1 MKQNIQFRIVIV
13 AVAVLASLWALIP
26 TFRTIGMTIEEKQ
39 KFAQEDPNTANKA
52 IKLGLD
58 LQGGTHLVLEVDKS
72 GLEADAAKDAADRGL
87 EVIRNRIDQFG
98 VSEPEIR
105 KQGDSRLL
113 VQLAGVAPEQAK
125 GLLSSTAQLEF
136 KIVQTEA
143 KIKSVLQ
150 RIDATL
156 GKKTAGKAGK
166 ADSAHKDSSLVAKD
180 STLKDSASQAALA
193 RHADSVA
200 KAQEAARVAREL
212 FAGDDQATDTVAAKD
227 TTGAKDTV
235 ATKSAQKPVFD
246 RYADRPLTSFLLPFG
261 SGIAVLEDSTEMVK
275 AILARA
281 DVQEV
286 LRLED
291 AELLWARR
299 TQDVQLSSG
308 KSAKLRE
315 LYVLKRRAEMKG
327 DYVANAMPTFE
338 QQGGNRAAVSLTL
351 KDKGPREF
359 ARITGGNIGR
369 QMAIILDGA
378 VFSAPTIQVRIPNGQ
393 ASITGLA
400 DINEAKQLAIVLRAG
415 AMPAPMH
422 IVEERSVGP
431 ALGAENI
438 RQGMV
443 ATLAG
448 ILAVFLFMFWQYRAC
463 GGIANAALMLNALLT
478 LAILA
483 IFHAT
488 LTLPGIA
495 GIVLT
500 IGMAVDSN
508 VLIYERIREEIRNG
522 RTIRAAVD
530 AGYKRAFSAII
541 DSHITTVLTA
551 YALFLL
557 GTGPIRG
564 FGLTL
569 TIGVLVS
576 LFTALTCTRIV
587 FDVWLS
593 RKDRTT
599 IAIGTSI
606 RYFEE
611 AKLNIIGN
619 TRKIGYVSVALGL
632 VILGFILFPKASRT
646 AFNWGI
652 DFSGGVM
659 MTVKADGGVAVSKNA
674 VNEITE
680 TLEKDGGLHGIQVRT
695 LSDVAGHTFS
705 VTVKTDSLSGTK
717 AQEFTKATS
726 ETVQRVLTAKG
737 SKVEILSVDT
747 VGPKIGKELKRDAI
761 LAAIASEFIIMFYI
775 WFRFGKNG
783 LGFGIASVV
792 TLSHDVMLTLG
803 LLIVTGFEV
812 DMTVI
817 AAVLTLIG
825 YSLIDSI
832 VIFDRIRENAT
843 KYRKEDFEILVN
855 NSINETLS
863 RTMMTSVTTGLV
875 TLMLAIFGGPT
886 LQNFAII
893 LTFGIVVGTY
903 SSLAISAP
911 AVVLWVKR
919 RGMQGIEGPKVMPRA
934 EMRVGQA
941 PTN

>member
-13 AVAVLASLWALIP
+13 AVAVVLSLWALIP
-26 TFRTIGMTIEEKQ
+26 TFRTIGMTLEEKQ
-39 KFAQEDPNTANKA
+39 KFAQENPNTANKA

-58 LQGGTHLVLEVDKS
+58 LQGGTHLVLEVDKT
-72 GLEADAAKDAADRGL
+72 GLDPDVAKDAADRGL

-143 KIKSVLQ
+143 KIQTVLQ

-156 GKKTAGKAGK
+156 GKKSANKTAAKS
-166 ADSAHKDSSLVAKD
+166 DSAKRDSSLAVKDSSA
-180 STLKDSASQAALA
+180 SDSAKTAEINPAK
-193 RHADSVA
+193 ADSVA
-200 KAQEAARVAREL
+200 KAQAEAARVAREL
-212 FAGDDQATDTVAAKD
+212 FSGETETEAMD
-227 TTGAKDTV
+227 TTAADGKAKKE
-235 ATKSAQKPVFD
+235 AGFN
-246 RYADRPLTSFLLPFG
+246 RYSDRPLTSFLVPFG
-261 SGIAVLEDSTEMVK
+261 NGIAVLEDSVEIVK
-275 AILARA
+275 TILAKSE
-281 DVQEV
+281 VQEV
-286 LRLED
+286 LRMED
-291 AELLWARR
+291 ADLLWARR
-299 TQDVQLSSG
+299 TVDVKLSNG
-308 KSAKLRE
+308 TAAKLRE

-338 QQGGNRAAVSLTL
+338 SEGGNRAAVSLTL

-438 RQGMV
+438 RQGML
-443 ATLAG
+443 ATIAG
-448 ILAVFLFMFWQYRAC
+448 VLAVFLFMFWQYRAC
-463 GGIANAALMLNALLT
+463 GGIANAALILNALFT

-483 IFHAT
+483 VFHAT

-508 VLIYERIREEIRNG
+508 VLIYERIREEIRGG

-541 DSHITTVLTA
+541 DSHLTTVLTA

-569 TIGVLVS
+569 TIGVIVS

-619 TRKIGYVSVALGL
+619 TRKIGIASAVIGL
-632 VILGFILFPKASRT
+632 VILGFILVPKANRT

-659 MTVKADGGVAVSKNA
+659 MTVKADGGVAGAKNA
-674 VNEITE
+674 VNQITE
-680 TLEKDGGLHGIQVRT
+680 TLEKEGGLKGVQVRT
-695 LSDVAGHTFS
+695 LSDVSGHTFS
-705 VTVKTDSLSGTK
+705 VTVKTDSLAGSK
-717 AQEFTKATS
+717 AQEFTKSTS
-726 ETVQRVLTAKG
+726 DAVKKVLTAKG

-747 VGPKIGKELKRDAI
+747 VGPKIGKELKKDAI
-761 LAAIASEFIIMFYI
+761 LAAIASIFIIMFYI

-792 TLSHDVMLTLG
+792 TLAHDVMLTLG

-812 DMTVI
+812 DMTVV

-832 VIFDRIRENAT
+832 VIFDRIRENAA

-855 NSINETLS
+855 NSVNETLS
-863 RTMMTSVTTGLV
+863 RTIMTSVATGVV

-886 LQNFAII
+886 LQNFAIV

-911 AVVLWVKR
+911 AVILWVKR
-919 RGMQGIEGPKVMPRA
+919 RGMQGIEGPKAMPRA

-941 PTN
+941 PSN

>member
-13 AVAVLASLWALIP
+13 AVAVVLSLWALIP
-26 TFRTIGMTIEEKQ
+26 TFRTIGMSLEEKQ
-39 KFAQEDPNTANKA
+39 KFAQDEPNTANKA

-58 LQGGTHLVLEVDKS
+58 LQGGTHLILEVDKT
-72 GLEADAAKDAADRGL
+72 GLDPDVAKDAADRGL

-143 KIKSVLQ
+143 KIKTVLQ

-156 GKKTAGKAGK
+156 GKKAAGKSASK
-166 ADSAHKDSSLVAKD
+166 ADSAKIDSATVAKD
-180 STLKDSASQAALA
+180 SSATDSTKSAVKTGPD
-193 RHADSVA
+193 ADSLA
-200 KAQEAARVAREL
+200 KAKAEAQAEAARVAREL
-212 FAGDDQATDTVAAKD
+212 FAGDEVTDTVATAD
-227 TTGAKDTV
+227 TAAGKTANKT
-235 ATKSAQKPVFD
+235 AFE
-246 RYADRPLTSFLLPFG
+246 RYSERPLTSFLVPYG
-261 SGIAVLEDSTEMVK
+261 NGIAVLEDSSDIVK
-275 AILARA
+275 AIIARPE
-281 DVQEV
+281 VQEV

-291 AELLWARR
+291 AELLWGRR
-299 TQDVQLSSG
+299 TQDVQLSNG
-308 KSAKLRE
+308 KPAKLRE

-338 QQGGNRAAVSLTL
+338 TEGGNRAAVSLTL

-438 RQGMV
+438 RQGML
-443 ATLAG
+443 ATIAG
-448 ILAVFLFMFWQYRAC
+448 VLAVFLFMFWQYRAC
-463 GGIANAALMLNALLT
+463 GGIANAALILNALFT

-483 IFHAT
+483 VFHAT

-508 VLIYERIREEIRNG
+508 VLIYERIREEIRAG

-541 DSHITTVLTA
+541 DSHLTTVLTA

-569 TIGVLVS
+569 TIGVIVS

-619 TRKIGYVSVALGL
+619 SRKIGYASAVVGL
-632 VILGFILFPKASRT
+632 LILGFILVPKANRT

-659 MTVKADGGVAVSKNA
+659 MTVKAQGGIADEKNA

-680 TLEKDGGLHGIQVRT
+680 ALEKEGGLKGVQVRT

-705 VTVKTDSLSGTK
+705 VTVKTDSLAGAK
-717 AQEFTKATS
+717 AQEFTKSTS
-726 ETVQRVLTAKG
+726 ESVRSVLAAKG

-747 VGPKIGKELKRDAI
+747 VGPKIGKELKKDAI
-761 LAAIASEFIIMFYI
+761 LAAIASVLIIMFYV

-792 TLSHDVMLTLG
+792 TLAHDIMLTLG
-803 LLIVTGFEV
+803 LLIFTGFEV

-832 VIFDRIRENAT
+832 VIFDRIRENAS
-843 KYRKEDFEILVN
+843 KYRKEDFEVLVN

-886 LQNFAII
+886 LQNFAIV

-919 RGMQGIEGPKVMPRA
+919 RGMQGIEGPKAMPRA

-941 PTN
+941 PSN